1 MLVMMPEV
9 INQRISSKHPAERS
23 SQYIYIHCKTGKTFL
38 YEFIVSIKLYLS
50 RFPSTRMK
58 RI

>member
-23 SQYIYIHCKTGKTFL
+23 FQYIYIQSVLTDKKIS
-38 YEFIVSIKLYLS
+38 EN
-50 RFPSTRMK
+50 
-58 RI
+58 